1 MSEESHRESHDYS
14 KMTAG
19 ELNKLLKKTTDEAV
33 EKQQELSQLIQG
45 SEDPLNPEH
54 IRELDTFTKENL
66 KPLDEKYDKILAA
79 LVEISEKSDDE
90 KSDDI
95 IVIDDDDD
103 GNDDGDGDDDNKTG
117 GRRKRRR
124 RRSGRK
130 GKKTRKMRKSKKCGC
145 KKGRKGKKGKK
156 MTRRRRRRRR

>member
-1 MSEESHRESHDYS
+1 MSEENHDYS
-14 KMTAG
+14 NMTA
-19 ELNKLLKKTTDEAV
+19 EQLNKSLDDITNKII
-33 EKQQELSQLIQG
+33 EKQKELSQIIQG
-45 SEDPLNPEH
+45 SKDPLEEQH
-54 IRELDTFTKENL
+54 IKNLNEFRDTKL
-66 KPLDEKYDKILAA
+66 KPLDNKYDAILAA

-95 IVIDDDDD
+95 IVIDDGDDD
-103 GNDDGDGDDDNKTG
+103 GDDGDDGDDDKNG
-117 GRRKRRR
+117 GRRRR

-156 MTRRRRRRRR
+156 MTRRRRRHRR